1 METETSPTSV
11 CQAATMPLKIAAP
24 PPPPRPA
31 RVLGQA
37 PGHSQSPC
45 GLTWLLAGIGPLGG
59 EGCARKRLLPPS
71 NILCKCH
78 IFRACCFPHK
88 VGEQLSRVL
97 SQALG
102 RGVGGREAGAVKPGL
117 YNKGI
122 SLWPAGW
129 VPPSRR
135 WAEFIPRS
143 PSSSPLMGSFLLA
156 SLACLQAVKGL
167 QCRKAQ

>member
-1 METETSPTSV
+1 
-11 CQAATMPLKIAAP
+11 MPG
-24 PPPPRPA
+24 RDFC
-31 RVLGQA
+31 R
-37 PGHSQSPC
+37 
-45 GLTWLLAGIGPLGG
+45 
-59 EGCARKRLLPPS
+59 
-71 NILCKCH
+71 KCH
-78 IFRACCFPHK
+78 IFQACYFPHK

-122 SLWPAGW
+122 LLWPAGW
-129 VPPSRR
+129 VPPSWR

-167 QCRKAQ
+167 QRRKAQ